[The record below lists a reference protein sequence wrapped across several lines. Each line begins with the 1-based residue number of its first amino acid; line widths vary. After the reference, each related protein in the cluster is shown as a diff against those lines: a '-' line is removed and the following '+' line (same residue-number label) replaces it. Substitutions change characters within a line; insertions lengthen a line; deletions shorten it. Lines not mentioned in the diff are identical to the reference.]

1 MNANSTRN
9 VVVESGGTQVVAH
22 VGLHALG
29 SFADRLGVGERL
41 SSAVGWSGP
50 GVPVHDRGRVLCQAM
65 LMLAGGG
72 ESCTDIESLAAQGR
86 LFGDVCS
93 DTTLYRT
100 FTDSLDGDTLVR
112 ARQAIGR
119 IRGEVWERIPA
130 VTGGD
135 DPVILDIDAS
145 LVEIHS
151 ENKDGTA
158 PNFKGGFGFHPI
170 HRSVS
175 PTPPRR
181 GARRPT
187 TARQRGSQRRRRQP
201 RSVGRRHHPASRR
214 RGRRSLCRGGFGFHP
229 MFCFADATG
238 EALAARL
245 RPGNAAANDAADNL
259 EVLDDA
265 ITQLPADVAAGHC
278 VDDDLGEVRRRVM
291 VRSDSAGCTAG
302 FVDGCRSRNIGF
314 AVVARRKTAVSAAV
328 AVANTDN
335 DRWVPALNQDG
346 TPAQPIHQDDG
357 DDKVAMVC
365 EVTDLVDLSS
375 WPKGT
380 RLIVR
385 REPLHPGAQTS
396 LLPDLE
402 YRFWGHYTDQDGD
415 PATLDRQMRAHAHV
429 EDHIGRLKDSGLL
442 RFPFT
447 DFAANAAWLAV
458 VCWGADLVRW
468 FQLLCVTGPLA
479 RALPK
484 RLRWQLWHTPAR
496 IVRKAR
502 GDIIRI
508 LDGWPTAPDILAA
521 YRHVAALT

>member
-158 PNFKGGFGFHPI
+158 PNFKGGFGFHPMGLSSFLCEVVV
-170 HRSVS
+170 HVVGS
-175 PTPPRR
+175 
-181 GARRPT
+181 RRPGKVM
-187 TARQRGSQRRRRQP
+187 ANALS
-201 RSVGRRHHPASRR
+201 A
-214 RGRRSLCRGGFGFHP
+214 CFHP
-229 MFCFADATG
+229 
-238 EALAARL
+238 
-245 RPGNAAANDAADNL
+245 
-259 EVLDDA
+259 
-265 ITQLPADVAAGHC
+265 
-278 VDDDLGEVRRRVM
+278 
-291 VRSDSAGCTAG
+291 
-302 FVDGCRSRNIGF
+302 
-314 AVVARRKTAVSAAV
+314 
-328 AVANTDN
+328 
-335 DRWVPALNQDG
+335 WVPV
-346 TPAQPIHQDDG
+346 P
-357 DDKVAMVC
+357 
-365 EVTDLVDLSS
+365 SS
-375 WPKGT
+375 
-380 RLIVR
+380 
-385 REPLHPGAQTS
+385 PL
-396 LLPDLE
+396 LLFP
-402 YRFWGHYTDQDGD
+402 
-415 PATLDRQMRAHAHV
+415 M
-429 EDHIGRLKDSGLL
+429 L
-442 RFPFT
+442 RI
-447 DFAANAAWLAV
+447 A
-458 VCWGADLVRW
+458 
-468 FQLLCVTGPLA
+468 
-479 RALPK
+479 K
-484 RLRWQLWHTPAR
+484 
-496 IVRKAR
+496 
-502 GDIIRI
+502 
-508 LDGWPTAPDILAA
+508 
-521 YRHVAALT
+521 

>member
-158 PNFKGGFGFHPI
+158 PNFKGGFGFHP
-170 HRSVS
+170 
-175 PTPPRR
+175 
-181 GARRPT
+181 
-187 TARQRGSQRRRRQP
+187 
-201 RSVGRRHHPASRR
+201 
-214 RGRRSLCRGGFGFHP
+214 

-278 VDDDLGEVRRRVM
+278 VDDGLGEVRRRVM

-314 AVVARRKTAVSAAV
+314 AVVARRITAVSAAV

-402 YRFWGHYTDQDGD
+402 YRFWRPLHRPRRRPRHPGPPDAGPRPRRGPHR
-415 PATLDRQMRAHAHV
+415 PAQRLRPVAVPVHRLRRQRGVASCRV
-429 EDHIGRLKDSGLL
+429 LGSG
-442 RFPFT
+442 P
-447 DFAANAAWLAV
+447 
-458 VCWGADLVRW
+458 
-468 FQLLCVTGPLA
+468 GPLV
-479 RALPK
+479 P
-484 RLRWQLWHTPAR
+484 
-496 IVRKAR
+496 
-502 GDIIRI
+502 
-508 LDGWPTAPDILAA
+508 
-521 YRHVAALT
+521 AALCHRAPRPGAAQTAALATVAHTRPHRS

>member
-9 VVVESGGTQVVAH
+9 VVVDTRGTQVVAH

-50 GVPVHDRGRVLCQAM
+50 GIPVHDRGRVLCQAM

-93 DTTLYRT
+93 DSTLYRT

-112 ARQAIGR
+112 ARHAIGR

-158 PNFKGGFGFHPI
+158 PNFK
-170 HRSVS
+170 
-175 PTPPRR
+175 
-181 GARRPT
+181 
-187 TARQRGSQRRRRQP
+187 
-201 RSVGRRHHPASRR
+201 
-214 RGRRSLCRGGFGFHP
+214 GGFGFHP